1 MVDREARRQYA
12 QLLRQFISGRM
23 TNDEYEKRFDS
34 IQASVGDPAVWEAY
48 HQIWITY
55 DDYYTH
61 RMTRAHRLTGEDRR
75 SVARMVLFLH
85 SDREY
90 GWPVGQSWGCLL
102 AFLLAADFWA
112 AVSAVDR
119 WPGFAMLAV
128 SAGGLVAVPLL
139 VCAIVLHLC
148 TKRRREAAGD
158 TDVWPFL
165 RQAELDK
172 AMRQPRLLNG
182 VNWEKGQI

>member
-34 IQASVGDPAVWEAY
+34 IQAAAGDPVVREAY
-48 HQIWITY
+48 EQIWMTY
-55 DDYYTH
+55 DDWYTH
-61 RMTRAHRLTGEDRR
+61 RMTGSHRLTGENRR

-90 GWPVGQSWGCLL
+90 GWPLDQPWGCLL

-119 WPGFAMLAV
+119 WPDFALLAV
-128 SAGGLVAVPLL
+128 SIGGAVAVPLL
-139 VCAIVLHLC
+139 MCWVALRLC
-148 TKRRREAAGD
+148 MGRRMEATGD

-165 RQAELDK
+165 RQAELDE
-172 AMRQPRLLNG
+172 ARRQPRLLNG
-182 VNWEKGQI
+182 MN